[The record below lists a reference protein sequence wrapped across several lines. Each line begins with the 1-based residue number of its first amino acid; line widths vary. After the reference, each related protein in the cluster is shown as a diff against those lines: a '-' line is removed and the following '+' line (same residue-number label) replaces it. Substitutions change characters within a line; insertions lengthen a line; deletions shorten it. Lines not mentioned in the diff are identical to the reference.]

1 MKKKILAILLSTVLS
16 ASFVS
21 CAKNT
26 DTNNENNLNNTSSIS
41 NDNNNQS
48 DNSSKEP
55 SSENT
60 NETTNKDENEDEVVS
75 KNAKI
80 YYYDVVTD
88 KIVYLSTAIEIKNK
102 EVATALLNE
111 LKKAP
116 TEDISAAINED
127 ITLKSANV
135 DKNNDSIT
143 LDFSSNFVE
152 AQNLGSGV
160 EKSTLQA
167 IANTFGEYFGVTK
180 VIITLDGKSY
190 SSGHILMNEGEGFTV
205 NLNDVVELNK

>member
-21 CAKNT
+21 CTKNT
-26 DTNNENNLNNTSSIS
+26 DTNNENNLNNNSSIS
-41 NDNNNQS
+41 TDSNNNQS
-48 DNSSKEP
+48 NNSSKEP

-60 NETTNKDENEDEVVS
+60 NETTNKDEDEVVS

-88 KIVYLSTAIEIKNK
+88 KIVYLSTTIEIKDK

-111 LKKAP
+111 LKKSP
-116 TEDISAAINED
+116 TEDISAAINEE

-152 AQNLGSGV
+152 AQNLGSGA
-160 EKSTLQA
+160 ETSTLQA
-167 IANTFGEYFGVTK
+167 IANTFGEYFDVTK
-180 VIITLDGKSY
+180 VIITIDGKPY
-190 SSGHILMNEGEGFTV
+190 SSGHILMNEGEGLTV